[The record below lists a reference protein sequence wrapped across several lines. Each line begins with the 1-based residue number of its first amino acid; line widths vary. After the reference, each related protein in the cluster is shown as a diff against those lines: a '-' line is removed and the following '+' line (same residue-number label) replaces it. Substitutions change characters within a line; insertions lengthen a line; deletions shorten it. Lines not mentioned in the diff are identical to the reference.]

1 MSLKLHL
8 ILEGF
13 ESANF
18 LEKSHDVDF
27 LLQLVAGLGKE
38 ALFSAQATQLLADVT
53 AATLIQLLPAKSC
66 LFVSER
72 RSVFRLLEF
81 SPLIQVLDHIVVKVV
96 E

>member
-1 MSLKLHL
+1 MGLEFHL
-8 ILEGF
+8 ILESF
-13 ESANF
+13 ESADF
-18 LEKSHDVDF
+18 LEEGHDVDF
-27 LLQLVAGLGKE
+27 LLQLVACLGKE

-81 SPLIQVLDHIVVKVV
+81 SPLIQVLDHVVVKVI